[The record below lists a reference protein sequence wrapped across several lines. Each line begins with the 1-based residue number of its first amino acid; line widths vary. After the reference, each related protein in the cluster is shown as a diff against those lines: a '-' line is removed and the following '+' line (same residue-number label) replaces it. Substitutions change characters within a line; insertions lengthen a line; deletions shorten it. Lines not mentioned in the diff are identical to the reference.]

1 MILSLEAESIQCLQ
15 LNRDGRSSGWH
26 VLLIS
31 VLLAPPAMHNF
42 LLRCHTSSFKKWVK
56 YHNFYETF
64 TDQYGK
70 DCASFNPPEYSA
82 CKSFMTFIFPC
93 LFPFSY
99 IVSFPY
105 EMINPSRA
113 RIMSS
118 SFYLSHHRAD
128 TIKVICL
135 IESLSSRLKSWFR
148 TSFKMRWAS
157 SVYFTCTHFPTIT
170 IPMKRGKE
178 VKKKKK
184 WLPCK

>member
-1 MILSLEAESIQCLQ
+1 MVLSLEAESIQCLQ

-64 TDQYGK
+64 PDQYGK

-99 IVSFPY
+99 IVG
-105 EMINPSRA
+105 
-113 RIMSS
+113 
-118 SFYLSHHRAD
+118 LSLWDDKPLKGKDH
-128 TIKVICL
+128 VL
-135 IESLSSRLKSWFR
+135 IFLSLSPQSRYYKSYMFDWKFV
-148 TSFKMRWAS
+148 FQVEKLIQN
-157 SVYFTCTHFPTIT
+157 FI
-170 IPMKRGKE
+170 
-178 VKKKKK
+178 
-184 WLPCK
+184 